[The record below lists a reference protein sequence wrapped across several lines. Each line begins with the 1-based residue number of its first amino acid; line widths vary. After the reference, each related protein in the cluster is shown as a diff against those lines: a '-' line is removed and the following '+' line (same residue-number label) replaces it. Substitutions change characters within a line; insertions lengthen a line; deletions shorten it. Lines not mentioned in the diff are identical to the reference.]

1 MTNEFGEPPAWFSAE
16 QRAIRAELIG
26 SAPIGLWLST
36 DKWGVEV
43 MTVLVSRCR
52 SANSTPSDFRQ
63 LMGLLD
69 RYGLT
74 PKSRTRIMAANARMA
89 KRQRPN

>member
-1 MTNEFGEPPAWFSAE
+1 MTNEFGDPPAWFSAE
-16 QRAIRAELIG
+16 QLAIRAELIA

-36 DKWGVEV
+36 DKWGIEV
-43 MTVLVSRCR
+43 MSTLIARTR
-52 SANSTPSDFRQ
+52 SADATPSDFRQ
-63 LMGLLD
+63 LMSMLD

-74 PKSRTRIMAANARMA
+74 PKSRTRIMAANARMV